1 MMNAFYESAVLR
13 LQRLGFKV
21 ELRDGSC
28 CVTNDK
34 GVLHFTETDPEDL
47 NGDGVAAWLNV
58 VADHECSLNSATEDR
73 ERDRRSAWLQ
83 TVHVVLPLPGMTLS
97 NAMYTADQILQ
108 AYDRKFDMDRVTR

>member
-1 MMNAFYESAVLR
+1 MTNEYYESAVFR
-13 LQRLGFKV
+13 LQRLGFQV
-21 ELRDGSC
+21 ELRESSC
-28 CVTNDK
+28 RVFNDA
-34 GVLHFTETDPEDL
+34 GVSHTAGISPEDL

-58 VADHECSLNSATEDR
+58 VADHECSLNSAAEDR

-108 AYDRKFDMDRVTR
+108 AYDRKFDMDR